1 MAHELGHNLGMLH
14 DDKAGCARDGFI
26 MSPTR
31 GSTGETEW
39 SKCSA
44 ELLKEGVGHSCL
56 LTEEGQDGDGPRLDE
71 NLLPGQIWSPAA
83 QCQVN
88 SSDMFFFEP
97 VGLTLFISSPYQQN
111 RRWISKPL
119 HGRFSG
125 VLIQVSEFFGAIR
138 KKLWAHCSTFAK

>member
-56 LTEEGQDGDGPRLDE
+56 LTEEGQGGDGPRLDE

-97 VGLTLFISSPYQQN
+97 VGLTLFISFVP
-111 RRWISKPL
+111 ISTK
-119 HGRFSG
+119 
-125 VLIQVSEFFGAIR
+125 
-138 KKLWAHCSTFAK
+138 